1 MDRRSRPDFA
11 QVFYLKVHELASVEM
26 AGSVQGK
33 QHAFDL
39 VRLDGVIRKPRHM
52 LSEQIRLGL
61 NVSDIMLRRE
71 PTYIGCGGVLGRCFR
86 VLGHGSSSPVKYN
99 VSCPENPLK
108 RVSPRKKILGKALFL
123 NG

>member
-11 QVFYLKVHELASVEM
+11 QVFYLKVDKLATVEM

-39 VRLDGVIRKPRHM
+39 VGLDGVIRKPRHV
-52 LSEQIRLGL
+52 LREQIGLSL

-71 PTYIGCGGVLGRCFR
+71 PADIGCGGVLGHCFSAF
-86 VLGHGSSSPVKYN
+86 GHGSSSLWN
-99 VSCPENPLK
+99 IAFLALK
-108 RVSPRKKILGKALFL
+108 IH
-123 NG
+123 